1 MYNNKTFFFV
11 HIQYIHLLGGCASF
25 FVGSV
30 LNQKSVCNCPQ
41 SDMFLSKAESLTLP
55 KEERSFSPRQFWK
68 HFGLECAGV
77 RVPPYSAIVFIL
89 FLTASS
95 TTTTAQTC
103 RGQFGVARTGIEEP
117 TVFKLPSFQT
127 FMRPVC
133 FSPVCVFLLLL
144 GEFTGRCE
152 RRGACL
158 SAGC

>member
-41 SDMFLSKAESLTLP
+41 SDAFLSRAESLTLP
-55 KEERSFSPRQFWK
+55 KEERSFSRDS
-68 HFGLECAGV
+68 FGSISGWSARV

-103 RGQFGVARTGIEEP
+103 TGQFGVARTGIEEP
-117 TVFKLPSFQT
+117 NVFKLPSFQT
-127 FMRPVC
+127 FTRPVC
-133 FSPVCVFLLLL
+133 ISPVCVFFLLL
-144 GEFTGRCE
+144 G
-152 RRGACL
+152 
-158 SAGC
+158 